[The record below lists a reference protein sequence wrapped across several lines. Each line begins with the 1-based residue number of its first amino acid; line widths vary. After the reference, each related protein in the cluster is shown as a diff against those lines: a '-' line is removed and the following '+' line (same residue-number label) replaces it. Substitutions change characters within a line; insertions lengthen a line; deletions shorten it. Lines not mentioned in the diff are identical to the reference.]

1 MSKTV
6 RQPKRPR
13 QIVRSRRLI
22 RKPLPDSTESSN
34 EKKPYELKYLVD
46 FKLRGWS
53 EREIAAYY
61 GKNPGTIHT
70 KLQGLWRVLDGQSL
84 EAYQDN
90 KVALLSGIEQEI
102 LSLLLDADKQKK
114 ASLGNLGYVFTQLH
128 QARRLES
135 GLSTQN
141 LLLHE
146 IVEAMER
153 DLAKK
158 RDKAIAEESGENER
172 ESKNV

>member
-1 MSKTV
+1 MSKKVT
-6 RQPKRPR
+6 QPKRTR
-13 QIVRSRRLI
+13 QIIRSRRLS
-22 RKPLPDSTESSN
+22 RKPLPDSIESSN

-90 KVALLSGIEQEI
+90 KVALLSGIEQEM
-102 LSLLLDADKQKK
+102 LSLLLDTDKTKRPPLATSPTLLPSSTRPAD
-114 ASLGNLGYVFTQLH
+114 
-128 QARRLES
+128 
-135 GLSTQN
+135 
-141 LLLHE
+141 
-146 IVEAMER
+146 
-153 DLAKK
+153 
-158 RDKAIAEESGENER
+158 
-172 ESKNV
+172 SK

>member
-1 MSKTV
+1 M
-6 RQPKRPR
+6 
-13 QIVRSRRLI
+13 
-22 RKPLPDSTESSN
+22 
-34 EKKPYELKYLVD
+34 
-46 FKLRGWS
+46 
-53 EREIAAYY
+53 
-61 GKNPGTIHT
+61 
-70 KLQGLWRVLDGQSL
+70 LDGQSL

-102 LSLLLDADKQKK
+102 LSLLLDTDKQKK

-135 GLSTQN
+135 GQSTQN

-146 IVEAMER
+146 IVEAVER
-153 DLAKK
+153 DLAKERAK
-158 RDKAIAEESGENER
+158 ELDKGTGENER

>member
-1 MSKTV
+1 MTKTL
-6 RQPKRPR
+6 RQPKRSR
-13 QIVRSRRLI
+13 QIIRSRRLI
-22 RKPLPDSTESSN
+22 RKPLPDSIDSSN

-90 KVALLSGIEQEI
+90 KVALLSGIEQEV
-102 LSLLLDADKQKK
+102 LSLLLDTDKQKK
-114 ASLGNLGYVFTQLH
+114 ASLGNIGYVFTQLH
-128 QARRLES
+128 QARRLETN
-135 GLSTQN
+135 LSTSN
-141 LLLHE
+141 IALHA

-153 DLAKK
+153 ERSEKKCPSLA
-158 RDKAIAEESGENER
+158 EGEPD
-172 ESKNV
+172 